1 MSERT
6 ERVGDMMR
14 AELSAIFLREMKDP
28 RVRLATVS
36 EVRVTR
42 DLAHATVLV
51 SVLGSDEDRDATIG
65 VLKRAAGFLRSA
77 LAKHTRLRTTPELHF
92 ELDRGPEYSQRMEE
106 ILHGLQQDGQL
117 GSDAPAD
124 GDAEAGETDG
134 EPDGGETGAR

>member
-14 AELSAIFLREMKDP
+14 AELSAILLREMKDP

-42 DLAHATVLV
+42 DLAHAKVLV
-51 SVLGSDEDRDATIG
+51 SVLGSDAERDACIAT
-65 VLKRAAGFLRSA
+65 LQRAAGFLRSA

-92 ELDRGPEYSQRMEE
+92 ELDRGPEYSQRIEE
-106 ILHGLQQDGQL
+106 ILESLHHEP
-117 GSDAPAD
+117 GS
-124 GDAEAGETDG
+124 GES
-134 EPDGGETGAR
+134 